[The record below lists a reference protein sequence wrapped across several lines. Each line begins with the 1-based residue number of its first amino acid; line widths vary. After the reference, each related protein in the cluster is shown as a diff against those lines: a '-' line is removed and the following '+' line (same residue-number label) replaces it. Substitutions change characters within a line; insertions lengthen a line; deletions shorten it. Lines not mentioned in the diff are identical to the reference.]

1 MSRKKR
7 RQPAAIL
14 PETAEEPKTNEQ
26 IVIDIQVNG
35 DPHGE
40 KMLYLMKRNKGFC
53 FKVCLPFINSGQIEP
68 EEVKSISFLALS
80 DVVNRHKPDE
90 NISFLTLLKYTLLR
104 EIIETIDGYA
114 MFSLPSN
121 LRSTLNRYKHFCSE
135 YVTHH
140 GEPPPDAAILKELRI
155 SQNTLSLLKIAER
168 SQQAPIS
175 LDEPMHG
182 TGVDTEGDDLL
193 LIDAL
198 PDTKTPSTEQTVIDG
213 LLRKTLLE
221 EISALPDEER
231 KAVEGKYLHKISTD
245 EKAVRRGIAILGKS
259 SQLRAFANDNLFA
272 GTGFS
277 NFSRT
282 WASQPEKAVI
292 RRMNDK

>member
-1 MSRKKR
+1 M
-7 RQPAAIL
+7 
-14 PETAEEPKTNEQ
+14 
-26 IVIDIQVNG
+26 
-35 DPHGE
+35 
-40 KMLYLMKRNKGFC
+40 
-53 FKVCLPFINSGQIEP
+53 PFINSGQIEP

-213 LLRKTLLE
+213 LLRRTLLE

-231 KAVEGKYLHKISTD
+231 KAVESKYLHF
-245 EKAVRRGIAILGKS
+245 G
-259 SQLRAFANDNLFA
+259 
-272 GTGFS
+272 
-277 NFSRT
+277 
-282 WASQPEKAVI
+282 P
-292 RRMNDK
+292 

>member
-80 DVVNRHKPDE
+80 DVVNRHKPDDK
-90 NISFLTLLKYTLLR
+90 ISFLTMLKYTLLR

-114 MFSLPSN
+114 MFSLPGN
-121 LRSTLNRYKHFCSE
+121 LRSTLNRYKHYCSE

-175 LDEPMHG
+175 LDEPMYG

-282 WASQPEKAVI
+282 WSSQPEKAVI
-292 RRMNDK
+292 RMNDK